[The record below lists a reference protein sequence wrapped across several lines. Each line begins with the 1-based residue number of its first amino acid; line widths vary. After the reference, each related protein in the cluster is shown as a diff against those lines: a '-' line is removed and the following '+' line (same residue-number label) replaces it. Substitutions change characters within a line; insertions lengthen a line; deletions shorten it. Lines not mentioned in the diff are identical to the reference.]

1 MNYIK
6 KITIVALLL
15 SAASIKSY
23 GQTSADSISN
33 GLKQYMFVMYTKG
46 NNRNHDSTTAQRIQ
60 TQHLNHLD
68 SLHALGLLNVA
79 GPFME
84 DGDWRGL
91 LVLDVPTKEE
101 AEALVKKDPAVI
113 AGRLNY
119 VILPWMTQKG
129 NCFR

>member
-6 KITIVALLL
+6 KTTLAILLF
-15 SAASIKSY
+15 SAAFLKSY
-23 GQTSADSISN
+23 AQTPTDSIDN

-46 NNRNHDSTTAQRIQ
+46 SNRTQDSTTTNRIQ
-60 TQHLNHLD
+60 EQHLNHLD

>member
-6 KITIVALLL
+6 KITIALLL
-15 SAASIKSY
+15 FSASFIKSY
-23 GQTSADSISN
+23 SQTPADSSEN

-46 NNRNHDSTTAQRIQ
+46 SNRTHDSTTAKRIQ
-60 TQHLNHLD
+60 VQHLNHLD
-68 SLHALGLLNVA
+68 SLHTLGLLNVA

-84 DGDWRGL
+84 DGDWRGV
-91 LVLDVPTKEE
+91 LVIDVPTKEE

-119 VILPWMTQKG
+119 VIIPWMTQKG

>member
-6 KITIVALLL
+6 NITILSLLFL
-15 SAASIKSY
+15 ASFTKSFA
-23 GQTSADSISN
+23 QTSTDSSEN

-46 NNRNHDSTTAQRIQ
+46 SNRTHDSTIAKRIQ

-68 SLHALGLLNVA
+68 SLYNIGLLNVA

-84 DGDWRGL
+84 DSDWRGV

>member
-6 KITIVALLL
+6 KITIAALLL
-15 SAASIKSY
+15 SAAFTKSY

-33 GLKQYMFVMYTKG
+33 NLKQYMF
-46 NNRNHDSTTAQRIQ
+46 RNHDSTTARLIQ
-60 TQHLNHLD
+60 MQHLNHLD
-68 SLHALGLLNVA
+68 SLHAKGLLNVA